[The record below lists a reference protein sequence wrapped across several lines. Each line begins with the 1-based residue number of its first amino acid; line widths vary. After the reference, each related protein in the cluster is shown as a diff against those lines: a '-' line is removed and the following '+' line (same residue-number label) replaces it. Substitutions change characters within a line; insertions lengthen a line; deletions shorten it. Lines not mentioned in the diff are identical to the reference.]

1 MGVMSIKDNLVHFDI
16 YDFYDLVLS
25 RPGMFVGE
33 NSLSK
38 IDLYLSGAGL
48 ALTYKRFYELK
59 ESEMPKNET
68 IDFDS
73 WLNQKLGAD
82 SRTNCCKKL
91 LSEFG
96 SEKEA
101 LEKFVVMYKE
111 FRGENFRK
119 KLKSSNGKN
128 S

>member
-1 MGVMSIKDNLVHFDI
+1 MSIKDNLVHFDI

-48 ALTYKRFYELK
+48 VLTYKRFYELK
-59 ESEMPKNET
+59 ESEMPENET
-68 IDFDS
+68 IEFNA

-101 LEKFVVMYKE
+101 LDRFVVMYKE

-119 KLKSSNGKN
+119 KLKNLDEKDS
-128 S
+128 